1 MKHLHLRSAL
11 LAAGILALLLAGTAF
26 AGSKPKTITPK
37 IGEYT
42 GTATLSGGGTGTATA
57 KVFKEGGKLLVFPA
71 IPSTLT
77 CANNQ
82 SIAADIG
89 YPATPK
95 GATATYKGSE
105 KRQDSMIDAETTL
118 KESFK
123 FSGPTAL
130 SGTVSQEVP
139 AGPSPLVV
147 TPCSTGTV
155 SFKLHLR

>member
-1 MKHLHLRSAL
+1 
-11 LAAGILALLLAGTAF
+11 
-26 AGSKPKTITPK
+26 
-37 IGEYT
+37 EYT
-42 GTATLSGGGTGTATA
+42 GTATLSSGETGTATA

-77 CANNQ
+77 CGNNQ
-82 SIAADIG
+82 SIANDIG

-95 GATATYKGSE
+95 DAPATYKGSE
-105 KRQDSMIDAETTL
+105 KHEDTMIGAETTL

-123 FSGPTAL
+123 FSSPTAF

-139 AGPSPLVV
+139 AVPSPLVV
-147 TPCSTGTV
+147 TPCSTGTI

>member
-1 MKHLHLRSAL
+1 MRHLHLRSAL
-11 LAAGILALLLAGTAF
+11 VVAGILALLLAGTAF
-26 AGSKPKTITPK
+26 AGGKPKTITPK

-57 KVFKEGGKLLVFPA
+57 KVSKEGGKVYVFPA
-71 IPSTLT
+71 IPATLT

-89 YPATPK
+89 YPAAPK
-95 GATATYKGSE
+95 GSTAAYKGTE
-105 KRQDSMIDAETTL
+105 KREDPMIGAETTL

-123 FSGPTAL
+123 FSSPTAL
-130 SGTVSQEVP
+130 SGTVSQKVP